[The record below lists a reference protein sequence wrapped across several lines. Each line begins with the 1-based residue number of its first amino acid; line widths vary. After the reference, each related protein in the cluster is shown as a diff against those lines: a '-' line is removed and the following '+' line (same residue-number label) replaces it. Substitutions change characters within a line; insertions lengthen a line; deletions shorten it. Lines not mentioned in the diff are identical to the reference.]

1 MQQPTFYIPPK
12 TFEILAIY
20 LSQQA
25 VPIEVALPGNS
36 ALGRLLSQTTYQHTG
51 YQQMQQPG
59 LYIPPKTF
67 ETS

>member
-1 MQQPTFYIPPK
+1 MQQPRFYIPPK
-12 TFEILAIY
+12 TFKILAID

-25 VPIEVALPGNS
+25 VPIEAALPGNS
-36 ALGRLLSQTTYQHTG
+36 ALGMLLSQTTYQHTG
-51 YQQMQQPG
+51 FQQMQQPS